1 MPLPRL
7 ERSAAPPAV
16 LPRPQDD
23 RQRETLTVLFRLLD
37 LNSDGFLDVEE
48 FARFGR
54 ALTGRRVE
62 PEQAASQLARAD
74 ADGDGYVSLPEWLA
88 FGRFIARTPDFFAI
102 TDGIKAALAR
112 LDEAERP
119 APVRMPAGGAG
130 STQPQRR

>member
-1 MPLPRL
+1 MASTSAFAPSIEDSADLPPYEL
-7 ERSAAPPAV
+7 VSGAGGK
-16 LPRPQDD
+16 QDD
-23 RQRETLTVLFRLLD
+23 RQRETLTVIFRLLD

-102 TDGIKAALAR
+102 TDGIKAALTR
-112 LDEAERP
+112 LDEAE
-119 APVRMPAGGAG
+119 
-130 STQPQRR
+130 